1 MISYEE
7 IGFLNHKI
15 YKIPMSGIDN
25 QKVIKEIQIDRD
37 LWMPDK
43 RFNDTRMRAPTALRS
58 TISS

>member
-25 QKVIKEIQIDRD
+25 QKVIKEIR
-37 LWMPDK
+37 K
-43 RFNDTRMRAPTALRS
+43 RS
-58 TISS
+58 